1 MDVVCKFYWVVC
13 QEMDGVSLVLFYA
26 VSGKG
31 LKGVSTFQMSLW
43 AVYKLGGPALKN
55 YEAANLEFL

>member
-1 MDVVCKFYWVVC
+1 MLYC
-13 QEMDGVSLVLFYA
+13 A

-31 LKGVSTFQMSLW
+31 LKDVSTFQMSLW
-43 AVYKLGGPALKN
+43 AVYSLVGPALKI